1 MTEASAA
8 NPAVDREERRDSATL
23 RRGFASREAAV
34 TTLLA
39 AIAWL
44 AVIVIA
50 LDMGNGSGTMGLALW
65 AFVGVWALMMTAMM
79 LPSIAPVASLYVRA
93 MPGTGGRRWWR
104 LALFVGGYLLVWI
117 MSALPAY
124 ALLRLAD
131 ELVAGKSWSRWV
143 AAAIFAVGGLY
154 QLTPLKQRC
163 LLQCR
168 SPLGLLLH
176 YGSYRGRT
184 RDLRAAV
191 HHGAYC
197 LGCCWALMLLF
208 VAFGAMNLVA
218 MVALA
223 TVVLTEKVSPQG
235 ERLSRVFGI
244 GCLALAA
251 AVLIWPGIAPGLT
264 SMPEM
269 MG

>member
-8 NPAVDREERRDSATL
+8 IPAADPAPQTASAAI
-23 RRGFASREAAV
+23 RRGFATREAAA
-34 TTLLA
+34 LA
-39 AIAWL
+39 LIAGIAWL
-44 AVIVIA
+44 AVITVS

-79 LPSIAPVASLYVRA
+79 LPSVAPVASLYVRA

-104 LALFVGGYLLVWI
+104 LALFVGGYLLVWTA
-117 MSALPAY
+117 SALPAY
-124 ALLRLAD
+124 LLLRIVD
-131 ELVAGKSWSRWV
+131 ELVAGESWSRWI
-143 AAAIFAVGGLY
+143 AATVFVVGGIY

-163 LLQCR
+163 LLHCR

-184 RDLRAAV
+184 RDLRAAL

-208 VAFGAMNLVA
+208 IAFGAMNIVA
-218 MVALA
+218 MVGLA
-223 TVVLTEKVSPQG
+223 TVVFTEKVSPHG
-235 ERLSRVFGI
+235 DRLSHVFGI
-244 GCLALAA
+244 ACLALAA
-251 AVLIWPGIAPGLT
+251 AVLIWPAIASGLT
-264 SMPEM
+264 SMPDM